1 VTATE
6 TATDLLI
13 GTSPAF
19 REAVALID
27 RIARYDVPVVIEGE
41 TGTGK
46 ELAAR
51 AIHYGS
57 DRRDRAFVPVNCG
70 ALPETLIEN
79 ELFGHQR
86 GAFTDAHAALPGLV
100 EVAHRGTLFLDEVD
114 ALSPRGQV
122 TLLRFLQDQT
132 YRPLGARV
140 DRQCDVRVVAASNR
154 SLDSLVEAGSF
165 RADLLFRLKLMCV
178 PLPPLRAR
186 TGDATLLA
194 HYFVECLNRRYRRTA
209 KHVGAAL
216 RAWLESQRWPGNVRE
231 LENLIHRLHL
241 LSDRAELQPP
251 EVDHGGAHVHVN
263 VLADPQPAP
272 ADRESAPASDR
283 APACESLNYRTA
295 KIAALA
301 EFDRRFLHTL
311 LERTRGNVT
320 AAAKVA
326 CKERR
331 ALGKLIRKYGLRPEL
346 FKTA

>member
-6 TATDLLI
+6 TTADLLI
-13 GTSPAF
+13 GTSPVF
-19 REAVALID
+19 REVVALID

-57 DRRDRAFVPVNCG
+57 ERRDRAFVPVNCG

-140 DRQCDVRVVAASNR
+140 DRQCDVRIVAASNR
-154 SLDSLVEAGSF
+154 SLESLVEAGAF

-178 PLPPLRAR
+178 SLPPLRAR
-186 TGDATLLA
+186 TGDAALLA
-194 HYFVECLNRRYRRTA
+194 QYFVECLNRRYRRTV
-209 KHVGAAL
+209 KFVGDAL
-216 RAWLESQRWPGNVRE
+216 RTWLEAQRWPGNVRE

-241 LSDRAELQPP
+241 LSDGAELHPP
-251 EVDHGGAHVHVN
+251 DIV
-263 VLADPQPAP
+263 
-272 ADRESAPASDR
+272 DR
-283 APACESLNYRTA
+283 AQDATPDVTSDVTSDVEPDVAPSETSLNYRTA

-301 EFDRRFLHTL
+301 EFDRRFLSML
-311 LERTRGNVT
+311 LERTHGNVT

-346 FKTA
+346 FKSA